1 MALRLANHFTPS
13 PRTREDGKSFA
24 LFAESFANLA
34 VKVFKVL
41 NRKERKERE
50 GAKKQ
55 RWLRFSIS
63 APPAIR
69 QRC

>member
-13 PRTREDGKSFA
+13 PRRREDGKSFA

-41 NRKERKERE
+41 NRKERKS
-50 GAKKQ
+50 AKKQ
-55 RWLRFSIS
+55 SWLRFSIS
-63 APPAIR
+63 APPGIR
-69 QRC
+69 QTADQ

>member
-13 PRTREDGKSFA
+13 PRRREDGKSFA

-41 NRKERKERE
+41 IRKERKERKS
-50 GAKKQ
+50 AKKQ
-55 RWLRFSIS
+55 SWLRFSIP
-63 APPAIR
+63 APPGIR

>member
-13 PRTREDGKSFA
+13 PRRREDGKSFA

-34 VKVFKVL
+34 VKVFRVL
-41 NRKERKERE
+41 NRKERKERKS
-50 GAKKQ
+50 AKQ
-55 RWLRFSIS
+55 SWLRFSIS
-63 APPAIR
+63 APPGIR